1 MNLID
6 KAESFINTVNLSI
19 VFDHARAGNMFFLTL
34 FDQHEEVLTSPA
46 IQYLYSYILTELGDK
61 EEFDSKI
68 AYDYF

>member
-34 FDQHEEVLTSPA
+34 FDQHEEVFTSLA
-46 IQYLYSYILTELGDK
+46 LQ
-61 EEFDSKI
+61 
-68 AYDYF
+68 